1 MPTSGDEVSAQLGQT
16 RLKGVANLVAGQPK
30 IGVELLHG
38 AQAGAVE
45 AKAGPDHGSL
55 QGGEVVEEVWLGGMQ
70 AHGIEIDLAAGIGD
84 VALGR
89 EFRLGRRPT
98 GVARPEVRG
107 HGSFVALSGADVK
120 AYVEDELAVATTAKS
135 WSP

>member
-1 MPTSGDEVSAQLGQT
+1 
-16 RLKGVANLVAGQPK
+16 
-30 IGVELLHG
+30 
-38 AQAGAVE
+38 
-45 AKAGPDHGSL
+45 
-55 QGGEVVEEVWLGGMQ
+55 
-70 AHGIEIDLAAGIGD
+70 
-84 VALGR
+84 LGR